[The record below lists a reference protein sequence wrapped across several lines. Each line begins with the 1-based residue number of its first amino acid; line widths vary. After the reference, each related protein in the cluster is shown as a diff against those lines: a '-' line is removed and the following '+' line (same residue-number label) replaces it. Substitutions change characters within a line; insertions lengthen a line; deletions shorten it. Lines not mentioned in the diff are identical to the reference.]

1 MAEFRGGGERPER
14 FSGPDLFGEGGIP
27 ENVGPAMEANSR
39 ESHSMGEIPLTRCQV
54 LIPFAAILDDLGAPS
69 ASLLSR
75 FRLPSSLVE
84 KADHYV
90 PILPAIRFA
99 EAAQR
104 AQGIVDF
111 GFQASREMH
120 FGLLSEKLRTV
131 IGHAPTLLVALQQ
144 ACKWASV
151 EDTNLK
157 LWLERCDDR
166 VLVCSKL
173 AGTAGLPHLEHSQ
186 WFQLV
191 FSIHI
196 VRQFTG
202 PHWSPA
208 TIAFEARY
216 TPSIETQS
224 CWPHSRFLS
233 GQHASWID
241 VPVSYLGRSIR
252 SNAASAPPFCE
263 EDGPSDYEFVG
274 LLKMM
279 LPSYLDE
286 GAPVLPQV
294 AEMAG
299 LSPRSLQRRLSQAGV
314 SYTDL
319 VASARFE
326 NASKRLRDTDA
337 RIVEIALSSGYT
349 DHAHFTRAFRR
360 MTGVTPKRFREQAQQ
375 ESGLSSISAF

>member
-1 MAEFRGGGERPER
+1 MGG
-14 FSGPDLFGEGGIP
+14 
-27 ENVGPAMEANSR
+27 
-39 ESHSMGEIPLTRCQV
+39 IPLTRCQL
-54 LIPFAAILDDLGAPS
+54 LIPFAEILDDLGAPS
-69 ASLLSR
+69 ESLLSR
-75 FRLPSSLVE
+75 FGLPASLVE

-104 AQGIVDF
+104 TQGIVDF
-111 GFQASREMH
+111 GFQASREVH
-120 FGLLSEKLRTV
+120 FGLLSERLRVV
-131 IGHAPTLLVALQQ
+131 IGHAPTLLIALQQ

-157 LWLERCDDR
+157 LWLERCGDR
-166 VLVCSKL
+166 VRICSKL
-173 AGTAGLPHLEHSQ
+173 AGTDGLPHLEHSQ

-202 PHWSPA
+202 PRWNPA

-216 TPSIETQS
+216 TPSLETRGH
-224 CWPHSRFLS
+224 WPRSRFLS

-241 VPVSYLGRSIR
+241 VPASYLSRPIR
-252 SNAASAPPFCE
+252 PNAVSAPHPCE
-263 EDGPSDYEFVG
+263 NDGPPAYEFVG
-274 LLKMM
+274 SLKMM

-286 GAPVLPQV
+286 GAPALPQV

-299 LSPRSLQRRLSQAGV
+299 LSPRSLQRKLSQAGI
-314 SYTDL
+314 SYSDL

-337 RIVEIALSSGYT
+337 KIVEIALSSGYT

-360 MTGVTPKRFREQAQQ
+360 MTGVTPKRFREQARQ
-375 ESGLSSISAF
+375 EPEPSAVGEF